1 MTANS
6 WNSVGSRAS
15 PSMICWNHDAT
26 DLACGCTSPQAKC
39 FEVARGFVQDVALN
53 ATVCAGPAPTFLGH
67 LTSLPRR
74 TGGGFPHSL
83 TVRPRRSGG
92 FGGVVAGASVMC
104 VTARARGARSLAR
117 VMTASTQQ
125 LLPSVGRHSHWAK
138 RSRPRPARSYMWR
151 RKLLAVV
158 MCSKH
163 SADGRLF
170 GMLDAIFDR
179 SSAI

>member
-1 MTANS
+1 MLPVAGSDSITQHCRSSRESGLPLWPSILLQCLDLRRVLTANS

-67 LTSLPRR
+67 LTSLPRH

-104 VTARARGARSLAR
+104 VTKNWFAVLKKQGFGAI
-117 VMTASTQQ
+117 
-125 LLPSVGRHSHWAK
+125 H
-138 RSRPRPARSYMWR
+138 
-151 RKLLAVV
+151 
-158 MCSKH
+158 
-163 SADGRLF
+163 
-170 GMLDAIFDR
+170 
-179 SSAI
+179 

>member
-1 MTANS
+1 MLTANS

-104 VTARARGARSLAR
+104 VTQQGKLENQVRSIGKKCTVTKKATGSLRNLAPLG
-117 VMTASTQQ
+117 S
-125 LLPSVGRHSHWAK
+125 
-138 RSRPRPARSYMWR
+138 
-151 RKLLAVV
+151 
-158 MCSKH
+158 
-163 SADGRLF
+163 
-170 GMLDAIFDR
+170 
-179 SSAI
+179 